1 MKPEGEKAKRE
12 SERAD
17 DDDDD
22 DCYCCH
28 CFADT
33 YYKINLVDLQALQL
47 TLMFLKKAVNA

>member
-1 MKPEGEKAKRE
+1 MKPEGEKAKSK